1 MNKSCIDGKSMIDNF
16 RQGTFFVIFIGAS
29 CGITDGIDRFVRVV
43 DGDISGLIVN
53 EYNEMGEDFGFE

>member
-1 MNKSCIDGKSMIDNF
+1 MIDNF

-29 CGITDGIDRFVRVV
+29 RGITDGIDRFVRVV